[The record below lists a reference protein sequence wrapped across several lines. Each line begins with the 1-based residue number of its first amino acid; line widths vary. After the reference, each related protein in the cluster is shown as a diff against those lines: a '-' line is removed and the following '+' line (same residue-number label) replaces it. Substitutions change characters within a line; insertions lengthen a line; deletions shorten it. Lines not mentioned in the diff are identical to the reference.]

1 MLEVEALEARRGR
14 RALFTDLAFAA
25 QPGQLVRLTGANG
38 AGKTT
43 LLRMLVGLAT
53 PTQGQVRWRGAL
65 IAAQR
70 DEFHRQLVW
79 CGHAASLKDDASAIE
94 NLRVAA
100 ALAGDA
106 IQASAA
112 RQALG
117 EAGLAGRDHL
127 PARVL
132 SAGQRRRVGLARLLL
147 AAHRPLWVLDEPFN
161 TPAPTR
167 WREPLTDRMERPD
180 QAGPGA
186 RGRVTT
192 ATPARLDFSAAE
204 APVKALQARCPQA
217 AWSVLTGGTVETR
230 APTRA
235 SVDAMRKRALS
246 AMF

>member
-53 PTQGQVRWRGAL
+53 PTQGQVRWHGTP

-106 IQASAA
+106 VEASAA

-132 SAGQRRRVGLARLLL
+132 SAGQRRRVALARLLL

-161 TPAPTR
+161 TLDAAATQ
-167 WREPLTDRMERPD
+167 WLG
-180 QAGPGA
+180 ALLLAHLA
-186 RGRVTT
+186 RGGIV
-192 ATPARLDFSAAE
+192 
-204 APVKALQARCPQA
+204 
-217 AWSVLTGGTVETR
+217 VLTSHQALALDDGAAQAVTV
-230 APTRA
+230 
-235 SVDAMRKRALS
+235 AL
-246 AMF
+246 

>member
-14 RALFTDLAFAA
+14 RALFADLAFAA
-25 QPGQLVRLTGANG
+25 RPGQLVRVTGANG

-43 LLRMLVGLAT
+43 MLRVLVGLGT
-53 PTQGQVRWRGAL
+53 PTRGQVRWHGTP

-106 IQASAA
+106 VEASAA

-132 SAGQRRRVGLARLLL
+132 SAGQRRRVALARLLL

-161 TPAPTR
+161 TLDAAATQ
-167 WREPLTDRMERPD
+167 WLG
-180 QAGPGA
+180 ALLLAHLA
-186 RGRVTT
+186 RGGIV
-192 ATPARLDFSAAE
+192 
-204 APVKALQARCPQA
+204 
-217 AWSVLTGGTVETR
+217 VLTSHQALALDDGAAQAVTV
-230 APTRA
+230 
-235 SVDAMRKRALS
+235 AL
-246 AMF
+246 

>member
-14 RALFTDLAFAA
+14 RALFTDLAFTAR
-25 QPGQLVRLTGANG
+25 PGQLVRVTGTNG

-70 DEFHRQLVW
+70 EEFHRQLVW

-106 IQASAA
+106 IEASAA

-147 AAHRPLWVLDEPFN
+147 AAHRPLWVLDEPLN
-161 TPAPTR
+161 ALDAAATQWLGA
-167 WREPLTDRMERPD
+167 LLL
-180 QAGPGA
+180 AHLA
-186 RGRVTT
+186 RGGIV
-192 ATPARLDFSAAE
+192 
-204 APVKALQARCPQA
+204 
-217 AWSVLTGGTVETR
+217 VLTSHQALALDDGAAQAVTV
-230 APTRA
+230 
-235 SVDAMRKRALS
+235 AL
-246 AMF
+246 